1 MSEADVASCRHA
13 LPPVTVVP
21 LHVRPVPQRGDV
33 EGVEGVDGVDGGGA
47 AAGAASG
54 SPASASS
61 SGPIAGPSGSSS
73 AFPSTAAPF
82 AVVPDR
88 ASSGSLSSSAGGDD
102 SGVVHA
108 TKATAMSAT
117 ATIRTFTIDYL
128 RSRAAGRAGHVPLV
142 KAWSTRASCSDP

>member
-33 EGVEGVDGVDGGGA
+33 EGVEGGGA